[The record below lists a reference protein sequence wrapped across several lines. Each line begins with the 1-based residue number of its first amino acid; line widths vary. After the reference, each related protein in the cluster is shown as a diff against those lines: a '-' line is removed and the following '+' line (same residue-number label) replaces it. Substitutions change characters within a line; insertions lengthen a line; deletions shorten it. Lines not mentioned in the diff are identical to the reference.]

1 MARLQCGIVACS
13 DNLLET
19 DIIKDYQGLSWTII
33 HGLSW
38 INMDYHGLEIAPFR
52 RLDYNVDKLT
62 KDVAMLR
69 RVVAML
75 GQKMWLWKDGHGY
88 MLSHYHN

>member
-1 MARLQCGIVACS
+1 
-13 DNLLET
+13 
-19 DIIKDYQGLSWTII
+19 
-33 HGLSW
+33 
-38 INMDYHGLEIAPFR
+38 MDYHGLEIAPFR
-52 RLDYNVDKLT
+52 RLDYNEDKLT

-75 GQKMWLWKDGHGY
+75 GQKMWLWMDGHGY